1 MKINKLFKEI
11 DNIWY
16 HYKPH
21 IIVGVVV
28 LAIVVYFI
36 ISMVNHKS
44 TEAALN
50 VVLTG
55 NGIEAKQ
62 TEQFQNSA
70 TDDILGDSQDD
81 RVIRT
86 DFWPYEINDPQEGA
100 LLQKLVAMMT
110 THEVDVVVMDKKAFL
125 DFASQGS
132 FMNLDKLAK
141 ELPKETSFI
150 DGQLQESTQD
160 QKQAYGI
167 LLDNNSKLKEAGF
180 DTQNKVLA
188 IMTNT
193 KHKQT
198 AIQFVHW
205 LLQP

>member
-150 DGQLQESTQD
+150 DVQLQESTQD